1 MTKDLKG
8 VANPDIHE
16 VILVFT
22 PPDDSCL
29 AATIG
34 WKRRVRFFPWIYLK
48 GNSRECFSEECSLK
62 TVEKLLV
69 AVKQWPLVRVTGS
82 RPGCP
87 QNRFVRAN
95 KKGLK
100 ATDLPFMSGSWKG
113 IGSTWTEQLGM
124 VTGELSFFLVLREE
138 RITFQI
144 LQLKSTRNF

>member
-1 MTKDLKG
+1 MNRQIASSVLGSCKSRYSSG
-8 VANPDIHE
+8 VMVHRACQTGVVPKP
-16 VILVFT
+16 T
-22 PPDDSCL
+22 P
-29 AATIG
+29 AR
-34 WKRRVRFFPWIYLK
+34 KVRFLFLDIL
-48 GNSRECFSEECSLK
+48 
-62 TVEKLLV
+62 
-69 AVKQWPLVRVTGS
+69 
-82 RPGCP
+82 
-87 QNRFVRAN
+87 VRAN